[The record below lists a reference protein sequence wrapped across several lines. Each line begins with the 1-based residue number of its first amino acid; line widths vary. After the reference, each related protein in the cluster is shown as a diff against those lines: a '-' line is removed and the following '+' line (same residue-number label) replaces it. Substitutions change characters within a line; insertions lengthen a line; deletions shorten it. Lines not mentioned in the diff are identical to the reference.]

1 MINLSDKKK
10 ALTKSISVACL
21 FDRRLPSYFDDATS
35 EGEKAIIS
43 ATLTL
48 PWRTKTYVRIEELS
62 IRINSMRPLSNG

>member
-10 ALTKSISVACL
+10 ALTKGISVACL

-48 PWRTKTYVRIEELS
+48 P
-62 IRINSMRPLSNG
+62 

>member
-10 ALTKSISVACL
+10 ALTDISVACL

-48 PWRTKTYVRIEELS
+48 P
-62 IRINSMRPLSNG
+62 

>member
-10 ALTKSISVACL
+10 NALTRDISVVCL

-35 EGEKAIIS
+35 EGEITIIS

-48 PWRTKTYVRIEELS
+48 P
-62 IRINSMRPLSNG
+62 